1 MICALTPELR
11 CCQCVAWFFQG
22 ARRTLDF
29 FRTPPRNT
37 AEPSPLKHWQ
47 VVELEMS
54 SVIVPGGY
62 ILRARGVELVAPLL
76 ARPPPSIFP
85 DDFVTD
91 FAHSA
96 QVAAEGLSTFA
107 EVNAAR
113 VNDAI
118 GPALLPP
125 FVFDPAL
132 AAADLEAGRPDAT
145 LTDICMAY
153 EKALRGNDWDFM
165 EDSDDENAGGANAGG
180 NDDEDEMNHLDHYIA
195 LLRVIRGGAALRRAD
210 GDLRGAEDLCRFA
223 ARAPA
228 PSLMLMNL
236 PDDGSV
242 QVADARATSVELA
255 AAGPTLWAAVG
266 AARAAAAKLL
276 GDVITDD
283 PAELRALADRREAFF
298 MNLTGADLAS
308 EAARAAHLAEKLAQ
322 QDEGAA
328 RGDAGALSMEE
339 EEELVGLLKKN
350 KRWLSGKDSDDEDSD
365 SDGEGILA
373 NLAAEDEEL
382 PEEMRKEAVD
392 KLEAELRE
400 MEAKAKK

>member
-1 MICALTPELR
+1 
-11 CCQCVAWFFQG
+11 
-22 ARRTLDF
+22 
-29 FRTPPRNT
+29 
-37 AEPSPLKHWQ
+37 
-47 VVELEMS
+47 
-54 SVIVPGGY
+54 
-62 ILRARGVELVAPLL
+62 
-76 ARPPPSIFP
+76 
-85 DDFVTD
+85 
-91 FAHSA
+91 
-96 QVAAEGLSTFA
+96 
-107 EVNAAR
+107 
-113 VNDAI
+113 
-118 GPALLPP
+118 
-125 FVFDPAL
+125 
-132 AAADLEAGRPDAT
+132 
-145 LTDICMAY
+145 MAY

-195 LLRVIRGGAALRRAD
+195 LLRVIRGAAALRRAD

-255 AAGPTLWAAVG
+255 AAGPTLWAAVR

-298 MNLTGADLAS
+298 MDLTGADLAS

-328 RGDAGALSMEE
+328 RGDAGALSVEE

-350 KRWLSGKDSDDEDSD
+350 KRWLSGKGSDDEDSD
-365 SDGEGILA
+365 SDDGGILA

>member
-1 MICALTPELR
+1 M
-11 CCQCVAWFFQG
+11 
-22 ARRTLDF
+22 
-29 FRTPPRNT
+29 
-37 AEPSPLKHWQ
+37 
-47 VVELEMS
+47 
-54 SVIVPGGY
+54 
-62 ILRARGVELVAPLL
+62 
-76 ARPPPSIFP
+76 
-85 DDFVTD
+85 
-91 FAHSA
+91 

-113 VNDAI
+113 VKDAI

-125 FVFDPAL
+125 IVFDPAL

-165 EDSDDENAGGANAGG
+165 EDSDDENAANAGG
-180 NDDEDEMNHLDHYIA
+180 NEDEDEMNHLDHYIA
-195 LLRVIRGGAALRRAD
+195 LLRVIRGAAALRRAD
-210 GDLRGAEDLCRFA
+210 GNLRGAEDLCRFA

-242 QVADARATSVELA
+242 QVADARTTSVELA
-255 AAGPTLWAAVG
+255 AAGAQLWAAVG

-283 PAELRALADRREAFF
+283 PEELRALADRREAFF
-298 MNLTGADLAS
+298 MDLTGADLAS
-308 EAARAAHLAEKLAQ
+308 EAARAAHLAEKLAE

-328 RGDAGALSMEE
+328 RGDAGALSVEE

-350 KRWLSGKDSDDEDSD
+350 KRWLSGKGSDDEDSD
-365 SDGEGILA
+365 SDDGGILA

-400 MEAKAKK
+400 AEAEAKK